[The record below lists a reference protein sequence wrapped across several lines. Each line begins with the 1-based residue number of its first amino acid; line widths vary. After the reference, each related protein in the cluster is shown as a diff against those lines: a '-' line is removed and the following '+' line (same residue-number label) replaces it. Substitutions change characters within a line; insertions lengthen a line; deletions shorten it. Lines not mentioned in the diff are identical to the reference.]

1 MIDFN
6 TLNIGDTFDFE
17 GETMILTGKILDDAG
32 NLVGVSYQPV
42 VPLSE

>member
-6 TLNIGDTFDFE
+6 TLNIGDTFEKDE
-17 GETMILTGKILDDAG
+17 ETMVLTGKNFDDEG

-42 VPLSE
+42 QLSE